1 MAAIQAKFRAFY
13 DLLRYGKGGGQEAG
27 YGTLYGVYLPG
38 LLSMFGVV
46 IYLRLAWITGSIGLT
61 GTVMIATLS
70 CVIVFITA
78 LSIGSTATNRNVEG
92 GGTYYMISRSL
103 GVEIGSS
110 VGIPLFIAQAMTI
123 AFCAMGFA
131 EFISPLFPDI
141 PLFYIGSA
149 ALCAMLV
156 LSFSTGIALNAQ
168 LLIFLILG
176 ASFASLFTGTPIQE
190 GAETPQFLESMKI
203 SFWTGFAIFF
213 PTVTGIEAGVSMSGD
228 LHSPKR
234 SLPFGTI
241 AVLLTAFTMYL
252 ALVFFFWTSAPRSLL
267 VSDGAIILNLAQFP
281 ILIKIGIWAATLS
294 GILGGILSSSRT
306 LQALARDGILPRFL
320 AKEFGPS
327 KTPRLASVLSF
338 LIALA
343 CMCYGSIN
351 QLAPFL
357 TMFYLIAYAVLNLT
371 TGLEGLLNNPSW
383 RPTFRTPWYVSIIGF
398 VLAVMAMLMVDSG
411 ASFVAIA
418 FVLATYFLVRRR
430 KLSSKWEDIRHGI
443 LMFLSRFAIYR
454 LSNGSDSLRSW
465 RPNFLVFSRNPT
477 KVSNMINLTS
487 AITKDKGFLTLTSVF
502 SPTMADQEKADRWK
516 KVVTQLLS
524 EQKIEALVEF
534 GIDSSFV
541 KGAKKFLTT
550 YGIGPITPNTIVL
563 GSMHDKEFLQDY
575 LEVIHFAHK
584 TQKNVIVLRQ
594 EHELQSKTKKID
606 IWWDDHSKKNSE
618 LMILLSHMLIS
629 KKPWQG
635 TTIRLRSIVPD
646 ENGRLK
652 RLAYFQNFLA
662 DSRLAVTPEIY
673 VDAKGPDN
681 VYQMASNFSS
691 DADIVFL
698 GLRPKTEDESLEDFG
713 KYYLSVQ
720 EQTKKLE
727 HVAFVTNSD
736 QAELGDIFK

>member
-1 MAAIQAKFRAFY
+1 MSAIQEKVRVFY
-13 DLLRYGKGGGQEAG
+13 DLLRYGKGGGETAG
-27 YGTLYGVYLPG
+27 YGTVYGVYLPG

-61 GTVMIATLS
+61 GTVLIISLS
-70 CVIVFITA
+70 CLIMFITA
-78 LSIGSTATNRNVEG
+78 LSIGSTATNKLVEG

-103 GVEIGSS
+103 GIEIGSS
-110 VGIPLFIAQAMTI
+110 VGIPLFIAQAMVI

-131 EFISPLFPDI
+131 EFVTPLFPDI
-141 PLFYIGSA
+141 PLLYLGSA
-149 ALCAMLV
+149 ALCSMMF
-156 LSFSTGIALNAQ
+156 LSFSTGIALNIQ

-190 GAETPQFLESMKI
+190 GADTPQFLETMKI
-203 SFWTGFAIFF
+203 PFWTGFAIFF
-213 PTVTGIEAGVSMSGD
+213 PAVTGVEAGVSMSGD
-228 LHSPKR
+228 LHSPRK
-234 SLPFGTI
+234 SLPLGII
-241 AVLLTAFTMYL
+241 AVLLTALSVYL
-252 ALVFFFWTSAPRSLL
+252 ALIFFFWTSSPRGLL
-267 VSDGAIILNLAQFP
+267 VSDGAIIVNLAQFP
-281 ILIKIGIWAATLS
+281 LLVKVGIWAATLS

-320 AKEFGPS
+320 GKEFGPS
-327 KTPRLASVLSF
+327 KAPRLASMVSF
-338 LIALA
+338 VIALA
-343 CMCYGSIN
+343 CMSYGSIN
-351 QLAPFL
+351 QLAPLL

-383 RPTFRTPWYVSIIGF
+383 RPTFRTPWYVSIGGGI
-398 VLAVMAMLMVDSG
+398 VCIMAMLMIDSG
-411 ASFVAIA
+411 ACFAALA

-430 KLSSKWEDIRHGI
+430 RLSSKWEDIRHGI

-454 LSNGSDSLRSW
+454 LSSSTDSLRSW
-465 RPNFLVFSRNPT
+465 RPNFLVFSRNPS

-563 GSMHDKEFLQDY
+563 GSMYKKESLQEY
-575 LEVIHFAHK
+575 LEVIQFAHK

-594 EHELQSKTKKID
+594 EHELHSKSKKID
-606 IWWDDHSKKNSE
+606 IWWDDASKKNSE
-618 LMILLSHMLIS
+618 LMILLSHMLTS
-629 KKPWQG
+629 NKTWKG

-652 RLAYFQNFLA
+652 RLAYFQSFLSS
-662 DSRLAVTPEIY
+662 SRLRAVPEIF
-673 VDAKGPDN
+673 VDSKGPEN
-681 VYQMASNFSS
+681 IYQIASQFSS
-691 DADIVFL
+691 DADMVFL
-698 GLRPKTEDESLEDFG
+698 GLRPKSEDESLEDFG

-736 QAELGDIFK
+736 EVELGDIFK